1 MGVGE
6 VVQLQTLL
14 IRRRIDA
21 RWTKGT
27 SRFTMSRWGL
37 ERRKDKLNYKATG
50 ITLCGAQEEP

>member
-37 ERRKDKLNYKATG
+37 ERRKDKLNYKATA